1 MKNIKTLATLALVTF
16 LITGCSTKKYFEPE
30 DTTDVEVSTSSLIAD
45 IKTINRDGATLDNGS
60 FISELGES
68 QFQLKEDF
76 YFLNTT
82 SNSDAI
88 STNLKDKIYIG
99 EKEYD
104 LKNVAIAATKKDNLI
119 AIINSDNSLEL
130 RDTNNNILFREYE
143 TLSLANDTRTTN
155 PFFLGNLVL
164 YPTLDGKIVIVS
176 LETKKV
182 IKKISVDPRGQF
194 NNIIYLDVM
203 EDGETLVAASAN
215 NIVAISPRNV
225 VTREYEIRDVAL
237 DGNFIYAATLDGR
250 VIKFSKNLE
259 EQATQKFKFAK
270 INALASSKSA
280 IYAAESQGYIIKIS
294 KDFSNVAVDDLSYDE
309 SEKIIAIKNK
319 FFTGD
324 KVIVLP

>member
-1 MKNIKTLATLALVTF
+1 MKSIATLILATL
-16 LITGCSTKKYFEPE
+16 LITGCSTKKYYSPE
-30 DTTDVEVSTSSLIAD
+30 ETNDVEISTASLSSD
-45 IKTINRDGATLDNGS
+45 IKSINRDGATLENGK
-60 FISELGES
+60 FISKLGES
-68 QFQLKEDF
+68 EFTLNEDT

-82 SNSDAI
+82 SNNEAI

-99 EKEYD
+99 QKEYN
-104 LKNVAIAATKKDNLI
+104 LKNVAVAVSTKDNLI

-164 YPTLDGKIVIVS
+164 FPTLNGKIVIVS
-176 LETKKV
+176 LETNKA

-194 NNIIYLDVM
+194 NNIIYLSVM
-203 EDGETLVAASAN
+203 DDGETLVAATAN
-215 NIVAISPRNV
+215 NIVAISSKNV
-225 VTREYEIRDVAL
+225 VTKEYEVKDVAL
-237 DGNFIYAATLDGR
+237 DGNFIYVATLDGR

-259 EQATQKFKFAK
+259 EQVSKKFRFAK
-270 INALASSKSA
+270 INALAASKSA
-280 IYAAESQGYIIKIS
+280 IYAAESQGYIIKLS
-294 KDFSNVAVDDLSYDE
+294 KSFSNISIDDLNYDE